1 MGSRISPEPAVPLV
15 PPSAPRQRLAL
26 HWQILIG
33 MAAGLVVGLLV
44 NAFQGPLADL
54 AASSALAASVM
65 DFLAKANQ
73 FVGDLFLRGLRFIAV
88 PIVLFSLVV
97 GSSSLNDLK
106 KLSRIGGRTIIIYLL
121 TTSLAITVGLV
132 LANITRPGTWL
143 SPELRDHLATAA
155 ADTVSDK
162 LQAAAAPDVWATL
175 LNMVPQNP
183 FAALAQGNMLQ
194 VVFLALAI
202 GAALTLVPKEKAEFV
217 IKVADGLTDAI
228 IKLVGAIML
237 TAPVAVFCLIAG
249 VMATMGIQVLSA
261 LLVYSLTV
269 IGGLLIM
276 TLGVYPLLLK
286 VFSGVG
292 PRRFFEAIL
301 PAQLLAFSS
310 SSSSATLPVTME
322 CVEGRMGVGE
332 DVTSFVIP
340 LGATIN
346 MDGTA
351 LYQGVAALFIAQLY
365 GIPLDLGA
373 QLTIVLTA
381 TLASVGTAGVPG
393 VGLIMLVIVLQAVG
407 IGDEAMKGGIA
418 IIFGVDRLLDMCRT
432 TTNVTGDAM
441 VATVIAAREGDLL
454 TAQAVADR
462 RAERQAVGMDENP

>member
-1 MGSRISPEPAVPLV
+1 MSKP
-15 PPSAPRQRLAL
+15 RLAL

-33 MAAGLVVGLLV
+33 MARGMVAGLAVNLLQ
-44 NAFQGPLADL
+44 APLDAL
-54 AASSALAASVM
+54 MASSGAAATVLG
-65 DFLAKANQ
+65 FLGRANT

-88 PIVLFSLVV
+88 PVVLFSLIV
-97 GSSSLNDLK
+97 GASSLNDLK
-106 KLSRIGGRTIIIYLL
+106 KLSRIGGRTIVIYLF
-121 TTSLAITVGLV
+121 TTAVAISIGLL
-132 LANITRPGTWL
+132 LANIAQPGTWL
-143 SPELRDHLATAA
+143 SPELRDALASDAA
-155 ADTVSDK
+155 GAVASK
-162 LQAAAAPDVWATL
+162 VESAVAPDAWATL
-175 LNMVPQNP
+175 LDIVPKNP
-183 FAALAQGNMLQ
+183 FAALAEGNMLQ
-194 VVFLALAI
+194 VVFLALAV
-202 GAALTLVPKEKAEFV
+202 GAALTLIPKEKARP
-217 IKVADGLTDAI
+217 IIQAADGLTDVI
-228 IKLVGAIML
+228 IKLVHAIML
-237 TAPVAVFCLIAG
+237 VAPVAVFCLIAK
-249 VMATMGIQVLSA
+249 VMATMGLEVLVS

-269 IGGLLIM
+269 VGGLALM
-276 TLGVYPLLLK
+276 TFGVYPIALK
-286 VFSGVG
+286 LFTGISI
-292 PRRFFEAIL
+292 RRFFRAIA

-322 CVEGRMGVGE
+322 CVDERLGAGE

-365 GIPLDLGA
+365 GIDLGFGA

-407 IGDEAMKGGIA
+407 IPDEAMKGGIA

-441 VATVIAAREGDLL
+441 VATIVAHAEGDLL
-454 TAQAVADR
+454 SEADAEARAARIAVADL
-462 RAERQAVGMDENP
+462 DENP